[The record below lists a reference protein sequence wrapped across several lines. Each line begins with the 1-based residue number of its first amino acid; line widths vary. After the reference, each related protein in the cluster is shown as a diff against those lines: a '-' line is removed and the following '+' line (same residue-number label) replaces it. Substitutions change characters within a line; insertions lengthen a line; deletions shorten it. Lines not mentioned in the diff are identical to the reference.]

1 MNIPEQTCRWALL
14 SKIADGHASSESDV
28 EFLLDKQEENSMN
41 AQAKNTANEETRV
54 IEAIELLG
62 NSSTAEIRLDDKTYI
77 LRRTRQNK
85 LVLNK

>member
-1 MNIPEQTCRWALL
+1 
-14 SKIADGHASSESDV
+14 
-28 EFLLDKQEENSMN
+28 MN